1 MKNVSQNKF
10 LWIISAIPVFILY
23 CWLNWGLLP
32 NLAIVHFE
40 HSDEPLPKT
49 GYLLVNKKGSQYVEH
64 LVIDSFERGW
74 SGVAAAWPFTL
85 GGIMIGFFPGMVFSE
100 ASRRIYEKATS
111 EAQAKAEEIMKEARE
126 KMSDANHLMANAKK
140 MKADASELFDAA
152 ANRRKENQAERQEIA
167 GMKLMFEG
175 KLKNAEST
183 ANELKKARNKIRRLE
198 DKFSRMEEENSIDW
212 PE

>member
-1 MKNVSQNKF
+1 MKNIAQNKY

-32 NLAIVHFE
+32 NLAIIHLDG
-40 HSDEPLPKT
+40 SGDPLPKA
-49 GYLLVNKKGSQYVEH
+49 GYLLVYKEGSH
-64 LVIDSFERGW
+64 LAVKRVIDSLEKGW
-74 SGVAAAWPFTL
+74 SGVAAAWPYTL
-85 GGIMIGFFPGMVFSE
+85 GGIMIGFLPGMVSSE
-100 ASRRIYEKATS
+100 ASRRIYENATR
-111 EAQAKAEEIMKEARE
+111 EAQAKAEEIKKEAWE
-126 KMSDANHLMANAKK
+126 KMSDASHLMANANK

-175 KLKNAEST
+175 KLKYAEST

-198 DKFSRMEEENSIDW
+198 DKIERLEGNSIDW
-212 PE
+212 P